1 MAGLYLVPAPAAA
14 QPLSILAEEFPKKL
28 AAFNDLTRDMR
39 EAGIVIKALV
49 LADNK
54 IFVDPN
60 SLDLLSRRFGHELRG
75 VRCNAEGRLA
85 RNTAS
90 IRGVGVVWFTRVKE
104 QDK

>member
-1 MAGLYLVPAPAAA
+1 MAALHLVPPVPA

-28 AAFNDLTRDMR
+28 ATFNDLTRDMR

-54 IFVDPN
+54 IFVDPG
-60 SLDLLSRRFGHELRG
+60 SLELLARRFGHELRSM
-75 VRCNAEGRLA
+75 RCNTEGRLA

-90 IRGVGVVWFTRVKE
+90 IRGVGVVWFTLVKE